1 MKMSQF
7 LKLLA
12 IGLLIAVPSIAQQR
26 KAQPPKSL
34 RLYVFDCGSLDIP
47 DTSPYQ
53 LKKEELA
60 TNKMSVACFLVAHPK
75 GTLMWDA
82 GAVPDSSFK
91 PDGTHAPLRYA
102 TATKRLTA
110 QLAEIGYAPSDIT
123 YLSLSHFHWDHIGNS
138 NMFAPTA
145 TWLVRKLERDIMF
158 SEPPSPRTEPA
169 NYSALKNSKT
179 VIITNADHD
188 VFGDGTVVIK
198 STPGHSPD
206 HQVLF

>member
-1 MKMSQF
+1 MKTHRVA
-7 LKLLA
+7 LLA
-12 IGLLIAVPSIAQQR
+12 ILLFAFSTHAQQAK
-26 KAQPPKSL
+26 KAQPPTTL

-60 TNKMSVACFLVAHPK
+60 TTKMSVACFLVAHPK
-75 GTLMWDA
+75 GTLMWDV

-123 YLSLSHFHWDHIGNS
+123 YLSFSHFH
-138 NMFAPTA
+138 
-145 TWLVRKLERDIMF
+145 
-158 SEPPSPRTEPA
+158 
-169 NYSALKNSKT
+169 
-179 VIITNADHD
+179 
-188 VFGDGTVVIK
+188 
-198 STPGHSPD
+198 
-206 HQVLF
+206 

>member
-1 MKMSQF
+1 MKNDMNHLLSRGIVTVVAF
-7 LKLLA
+7 ALLA
-12 IGLLIAVPSIAQQR
+12 VSAITFG
-26 KAQPPKSL
+26 QPAKPQAPKSV

-60 TNKMSVACFLVAHPK
+60 SSKMSVACFLIAHPK

-123 YLSLSHFHWDHIGNS
+123 YLSFSHFHWDHIGNA
-138 NMFAPTA
+138 NLFAPTA

-158 SEPPSPRTEPA
+158 GEPPSPRTGPA
-169 NYSALKNSKT
+169 NYSGLKTAKT
-179 VIITNADHD
+179 QIVTKDEYD
-188 VFGDGTVVIK
+188 VFGDGTVV
-198 STPGHSPD
+198 
-206 HQVLF
+206 